1 MPGPTGVL
9 IMVTLFRV
17 GLIVIKFL
25 KGLTFFPF

>member
-1 MPGPTGVL
+1 MPALPGVL
-9 IMVTLFRV
+9 IMVTLFGV